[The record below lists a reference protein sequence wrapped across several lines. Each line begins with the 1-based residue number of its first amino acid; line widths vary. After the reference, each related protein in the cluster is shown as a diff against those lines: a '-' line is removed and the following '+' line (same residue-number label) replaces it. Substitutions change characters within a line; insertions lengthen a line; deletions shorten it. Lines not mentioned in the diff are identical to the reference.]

1 MNKYDKKHLQNLE
14 ALDRLIKRIM
24 LKAAEDAARIGARID
39 EQLKQEELFSFDDY
53 PSVKPEVERLLKKL
67 EEQLEVAIVNGV
79 DSAWTLSNNKNDE
92 LSRRVFGDNVGEL
105 SQTDYNRYFS
115 NNNEAREAFKQ
126 RKTEGLNLSDRVW
139 NCTKDFK
146 AQIELG
152 LDVGIRNGT
161 SAVDRTQE
169 LKQWLVHPDKLF
181 RRVRDENGLLQLS
194 EKAKAF
200 HPGRGV
206 YRSSYMNARRL
217 AATETNI
224 AYRTA
229 DHLRWQQMDFVVG
242 IEICLSNNHTIRLQP
257 GETTDDPK
265 QLHKDGTPKANAV
278 RPLHDICNELKG
290 RYPKTFK
297 FTSWHPHCRCYAVSI
312 LKTDEELAK
321 DNERILNGEEPTEG
335 SVNEVKDVPEGFK
348 KWLEENEERAKRNYS
363 VPYFLSDNKDFL
375 PKEYLNLYSMKKPYD
390 TYAEHEA
397 AMNFNKR
404 NAKFTP
410 EQRLNNKELS
420 EALPVIQGKVMN
432 FKEADR
438 GHINPCYTDS
448 DAEKNG
454 YWHNCQTCTVGYE
467 LRRRGFPVEAMP
479 NKNWEI
485 LKFYSDNK
493 LTENDRFLNLD
504 GSRPIKKRPLHLSDT
519 IKAKT
524 EFIEESTKDT
534 GRYELYFE
542 WKVKPGEPRS
552 AHVLIVERQK
562 DGNLLWFDPQSGRYG
577 SSAEF
582 KAYLKKAIPIKT
594 SVLRIDDKIIN
605 PKFAER
611 FKKASK

>member
-1 MNKYDKKHLQNLE
+1 MH
-14 ALDRLIKRIM
+14 
-24 LKAAEDAARIGARID
+24 GH
-39 EQLKQEELFSFDDY
+39 
-53 PSVKPEVERLLKKL
+53 
-67 EEQLEVAIVNGV
+67 
-79 DSAWTLSNNKNDE
+79 
-92 LSRRVFGDNVGEL
+92 
-105 SQTDYNRYFS
+105 
-115 NNNEAREAFKQ
+115 
-126 RKTEGLNLSDRVW
+126 
-139 NCTKDFK
+139 
-146 AQIELG
+146 
-152 LDVGIRNGT
+152 DVGIRNGMA
-161 SAVDRTQE
+161 AVDRTQE

-181 RRVRDENGLLQLS
+181 CRVRDENGLLQLS

-265 QLHKDGTPKANAV
+265 QLRADGTPKANAV
-278 RPLHDICNELKG
+278 RPLHDICDELKG

-297 FTSWHPHCRCYAVSI
+297 FTGWHPHCRCYAVSI

-321 DNERILNGEEPTEG
+321 DNERILNGEEPAEG
-335 SVNEVKDVPEGFK
+335 SENEVKEMPEGFK

-397 AMNFNKR
+397 AMKFNKR

-542 WKVKPGEPRS
+542 WKFKPGEPRS

-562 DGNLLWFDPQSGRYG
+562 NGNLLWFDPQSGRYG